1 MLFFT
6 APHIHITK
14 LMSSQQI
21 SGYSIYELSL
31 HSLYKIINT
40 NVQVKQA
47 LWEMTNAKT
56 SFTFS
61 LNHSYRKRVTAT
73 KSNQSTGSIKRSW
86 VLEYEKM
93 GMVSARLGLSIFH
106 T

>member
-31 HSLYKIINT
+31 HSLYKVINT
-40 NVQVKQA
+40 NVQVKQV

-73 KSNQSTGSIKRSW
+73 KSNQSTWSIKRSW

-93 GMVSARLGLSIFH
+93 GMVSAWLGLSIFH